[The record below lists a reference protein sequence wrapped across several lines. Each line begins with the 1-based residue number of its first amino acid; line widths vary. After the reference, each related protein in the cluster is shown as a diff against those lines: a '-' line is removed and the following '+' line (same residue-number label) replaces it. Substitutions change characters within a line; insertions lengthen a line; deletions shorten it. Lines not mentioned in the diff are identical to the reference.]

1 VVEDADAACARTEEL
16 GGRPLV
22 PPMDLPEIGRFAIL
36 QDPVGA
42 VFQVLSD
49 PSAEQRPSQ
58 AG

>member
-1 VVEDADAACARTEEL
+1 VVEVADAACARTEEL

-22 PPMDLPEIGRFAIL
+22 PPMDLQEIGRFAIL
-36 QDPVGA
+36 QDPVGV

-49 PSAEQRPSQ
+49 PSAEQQPSQ